1 MKITEG
7 GGWMLGR
14 FLELNR
20 RICRALEEYFPQ
32 AKLDVY
38 GLYNEA
44 VAKRMNSTPGQIVAD
59 VGGGK
64 SCSFAK
70 HRVSNAG
77 TKIIAVDVSEE
88 ELKGNLDVDEARV
101 ADVTRELPFSPE
113 EVDLIASSSVLE
125 HLSNLEGFI
134 ANSGYALKSGGYSI
148 HYFPCKF
155 APFAVI
161 NQLLP
166 RVVSRKLLFSLRPEM
181 KGVGGFPA
189 FYDNCYY
196 SAITAL
202 LEKHGF
208 DVVDVRF
215 SYYQSPYYF
224 FFVPLFLL
232 SALYELI
239 ISSLKVKNL
248 SAYML
253 VVARKK

>member
-1 MKITEG
+1 
-7 GGWMLGR
+7 MLGR
-14 FLELNR
+14 FLEFNR
-20 RICRALEEYFPQ
+20 RICRALEGYFPQ
-32 AKLDVY
+32 AKVYVY

-44 VAKRMNSTPGQIVAD
+44 VARRMNSRSGQIVAD
-59 VGGGK
+59 IGGGK

-70 HRVSNAG
+70 RRDPKVGAR
-77 TKIIAVDVSEE
+77 IIAVDVSGEALGE
-88 ELKGNLDVDEARV
+88 NSDVDETRV

-113 EVDLIASSSVLE
+113 EIDLIASSSVLE
-125 HLSNLEGFI
+125 HLSNLEGFVV
-134 ANSGYALKSGGYSI
+134 NSRSALKSGGYFI
-148 HYFPCKF
+148 HFFPCKF

-161 NQLLP
+161 NQILP
-166 RVVSRKLLFSLRPEM
+166 RVVSRKLLFSLRPDM
-181 KGVGGFPA
+181 KGIGGFPA

-202 LEKHGF
+202 LDKHGF

-215 SYYQSPYYF
+215 DYYQSTYYF

-232 SALYELI
+232 SALYEMV
-239 ISSLKVKNL
+239 ISRLEIKNL